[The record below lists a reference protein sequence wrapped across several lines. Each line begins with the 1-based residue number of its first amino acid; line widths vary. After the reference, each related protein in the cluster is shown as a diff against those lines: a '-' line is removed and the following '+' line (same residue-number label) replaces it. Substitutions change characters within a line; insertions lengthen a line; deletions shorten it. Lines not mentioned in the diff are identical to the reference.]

1 MSYRIENLI
10 DNDDVT
16 RLWPH
21 EGTRDCGPFS
31 AIQWERDLSV
41 TAASAQA
48 AFFASEMDVC
58 RRQLVCDLSV
68 APVKLQAGM
77 MQMTVGE
84 AEVSTGVKGILDLAH
99 KLARAAAT
107 DESVVK
113 PEYVGTGTVLCEP
126 TFKHL
131 VCLSLAEFGGSI
143 VVDDGTFAAC
153 EASVKESLKR
163 PDTVGA
169 ALAGNE
175 GLFKLRLDG
184 TGHVVLESPC
194 PKNELIVIRLEND
207 VLRLD
212 GNLALAWT
220 STLKFGVER
229 AGKSLIGS
237 ATSGEGLVNTYRGTG
252 TILMTPTQPV
262 TTNGLGE

>member
-16 RLWPH
+16 RLWPR

-84 AEVSTGVKGILDLAH
+84 AEVSTGVKGVLDLAH

-153 EASVKESLKR
+153 ESSVKESLKR
-163 PDTVGA
+163 PDTVGS

-194 PKNELIVIRLEND
+194 PKHELIVVRLEND

-220 STLKFGVER
+220 STLKFSVER

-262 TTNGLGE
+262 TTVGLGK